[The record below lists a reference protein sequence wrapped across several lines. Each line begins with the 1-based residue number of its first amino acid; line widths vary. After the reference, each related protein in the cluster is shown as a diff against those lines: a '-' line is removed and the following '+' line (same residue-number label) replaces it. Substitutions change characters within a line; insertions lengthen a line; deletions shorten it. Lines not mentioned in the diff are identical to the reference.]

1 MQKFDW
7 IEISYRPSETKK
19 PFYEWWKKDTRTV
32 RWSLEEEI
40 SREN

>member
-19 PFYEWWKKDTRTV
+19 PFYEWWKKRHKD
-32 RWSLEEEI
+32 WSLEEEI